1 MKRSK
6 TIHLDMMRKG
16 PRKGPGKGP
25 VKGPREGFAQPFFA
39 LRPLGAAIA
48 AVTLSA
54 CGSQEDVA
62 LVSSVEECS
71 ANTTHSRTDCE
82 TAYKKA
88 QAEAAR
94 TGPKY
99 SNIRNCEAEF
109 GTGQCRQERGGVF
122 MPLMAGFLVGQVLS
136 NSYNPVYRYN
146 NRSSSNY
153 NRIMTADGGVIGKAG
168 KSSYRV
174 DSDSLKPKPRT
185 TRTVSRGGFG
195 AVASAKSNWGGGRS
209 SRGWGG

>member
-16 PRKGPGKGP
+16 PAR
-25 VKGPREGFAQPFFA
+25 GPREGFTQPFFA

-82 TAYKKA
+82 IAYKKA

>member
-6 TIHLDMMRKG
+6 HIQLDMMRKG
-16 PRKGPGKGP
+16 SG
-25 VKGPREGFAQPFFA
+25 QPFFA
-39 LRPLGAAIA
+39 LRPLVAAIA

-62 LVSSVEECS
+62 VVSSVEECS
-71 ANTTHSRTDCE
+71 ATTALSRADCE
-82 TAYKKA
+82 IAYKKA

-99 SNIRNCEAEF
+99 ASSRNCEAEF

-122 MPLMAGFLVGQVLS
+122 MPLMAGFLVGRVLS

-146 NRSSSNY
+146 NRLSSNY
-153 NRIMTADGGVIGKAG
+153 NRIMTADGGLIGTAG

-174 DSDSLKPKPRT
+174 NSDSLKPKPRT
-185 TRTVSRGGFG
+185 TRTISRGGFG
-195 AVASAKSNWGGGRS
+195 AIASAKSSWGGGRS
-209 SRGWGG
+209 RGGWGG